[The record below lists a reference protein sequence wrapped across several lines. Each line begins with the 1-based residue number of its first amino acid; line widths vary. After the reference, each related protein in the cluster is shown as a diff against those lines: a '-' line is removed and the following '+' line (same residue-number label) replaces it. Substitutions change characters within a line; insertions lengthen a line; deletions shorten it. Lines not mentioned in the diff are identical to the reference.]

1 MDTIKLKLIAV
12 VNTSSFC
19 GKVIE
24 DDVIPITSGCYKE
37 SVSVILSSLSYILEI
52 IQYII
57 IFI

>member
-1 MDTIKLKLIAV
+1 MDTIKLKMIAV

-37 SVSVILSSLSYILEI
+37 SVSSLFYILEI
-52 IQYII
+52 IQYVI

>member
-1 MDTIKLKLIAV
+1 MIAV

-37 SVSVILSSLSYILEI
+37 SVSVILSSLFYVLEI
-52 IQYII
+52 IQYVI